1 MTNRKNDKNRKV
13 RRIRLKAKKVNRSI
27 WGNILVFIC
36 LGLLGA
42 FMLLPLIY
50 AFVTAFKPMDE
61 LFIFP
66 PRFFVAHPTLDNFVQ
81 LGQILSNS
89 WVPFWRYL
97 FNSVFVTIMAT
108 AGNVF
113 IASMAAFPL
122 AKHSFPGKKVINEI
136 IVLALLF
143 TWQVLY
149 IPQYI
154 VIAKLGLIN
163 TYWALIL
170 PVAQMTLG
178 VFLMKQFMGQIPTS
192 LLEAARIDGAGELYT
207 WWKVVMPSVRP
218 AWLTLII
225 FAFQQIWN
233 QPGNS
238 YIYNESMKV
247 LPSIMTQI
255 QAGGLARAG
264 VVAAV
269 TLVMMLPPLILFI
282 FTQSSVIETM
292 TASGIKE

>member
-1 MTNRKNDKNRKV
+1 MTKTTNAPAHQKFK
-13 RRIRLKAKKVNRSI
+13 LKKKLNRSI
-27 WGNILVFIC
+27 WGYILIFLV
-36 LGLLGA
+36 LGSLGA

-50 AFVTAFKPMDE
+50 AFVSAFKPMDE

-66 PRFFVAHPTLDNFVQ
+66 PRFFVAHPTLDNFIQ

-97 FNSVFVTIMAT
+97 FNSVFVTVAAT

-113 IASMAAFPL
+113 IASMAAYPM
-122 AKHSFPGKKVINEI
+122 AKHKFPGQKFINGV

-149 IPQYI
+149 IPQYVI
-154 VIAKLGLIN
+154 IAKLGLIN

-170 PVAQMTLG
+170 PVMQMTLG
-178 VFLMKQFMGQIPTS
+178 VYLMKQFMGQIPTS
-192 LLEAARIDGAGELYT
+192 LLEAARIDGAGEFMT
-207 WWKVVMPSVRP
+207 WWRVVMPSVRP

-269 TLVMMLPPLILFI
+269 TLVMMLPPLVLFQ

>member
-1 MTNRKNDKNRKV
+1 VKTRAPKRRK
-13 RRIRLKAKKVNRSI
+13 INRSPWANFFI
-27 WGNILVFIC
+27 FLALLVV
-36 LGLLGA
+36 GA
-42 FMLLPLIY
+42 FMLLPILY
-50 AFVTAFKPMDE
+50 ALVSAFKPMDE

-81 LGQILSNS
+81 LSQILSNM
-89 WVPFWRYL
+89 WVPFSRYL

-108 AGNVF
+108 AGNVLV
-113 IASMAAFPL
+113 ASMAAYPL
-122 AKHSFPGKKVINEI
+122 AKHRFPGKKAISET

-143 TWQVLY
+143 TPQVLY

-154 VIAKLGLIN
+154 IIAKLGLIN
-163 TYWALIL
+163 TYLALIL
-170 PVAQMTLG
+170 PVVQMTLG
-178 VFLMKQFMGQIPTS
+178 VYLMQQFMLQIPDS
-192 LLEAARIDGAGELYT
+192 LLEAARIDGAGELRT
-207 WWKVVMPSVRP
+207 WWEIVMPSVKP
-218 AWLTLII
+218 AWLTLVI

-238 YIYNESMKV
+238 YIYDESMKV
-247 LPSIMTQI
+247 LPSIMTQV

-264 VVAAV
+264 VVSAV
-269 TLVMMLPPLILFI
+269 TLVMMLPPIVLFM

>member
-1 MTNRKNDKNRKV
+1 MTNSKNDKKRKV
-13 RRIRLKAKKVNRSI
+13 RKIHLKAKKVNRSI
-27 WGNILVFIC
+27 WGNLLVFIC

-113 IASMAAFPL
+113 IASLAAFPL
-122 AKHSFPGKKVINEI
+122 AKHEFPGKKAINEI

-269 TLVMMLPPLILFI
+269 TLVMMLPPLILFM